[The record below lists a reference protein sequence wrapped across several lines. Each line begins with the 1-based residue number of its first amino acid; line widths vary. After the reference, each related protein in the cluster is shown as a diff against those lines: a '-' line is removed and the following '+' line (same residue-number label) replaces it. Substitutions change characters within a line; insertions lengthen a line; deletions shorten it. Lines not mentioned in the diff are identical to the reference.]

1 MAWRESVVRETYPVP
16 YKEVKEMDHKHF
28 GYWINRERG
37 WARCYE
43 CGFQFDAKS
52 DADAEPWLA
61 DQSS

>member
-1 MAWRESVVRETYPVP
+1 
-16 YKEVKEMDHKHF
+16 MDHKHF

-61 DQSS
+61 DKSS